1 MGAQGTSGD
10 QPEGLQKAGSGR
22 QPAGLGQNM
31 EPRCR
36 EVIHN
41 PRQGLEARPGGS
53 HKRCC
58 SRRHHRRWPT
68 GGRRA
73 LGSAHLRARPGL
85 AAAAWPPTWLQRP
98 RSGSNTGDRRD
109 SGEGEPER
117 GEQNCHLLPL
127 APARRRGL
135 QASSLARG
143 PLGLAQTPAGR
154 PGLTPSP
161 QMLGLGA
168 QVPQA
173 PVTSLQP
180 GTPGQTTGRGRSD
193 PGLSSVRRRV

>member
-1 MGAQGTSGD
+1 MQRSDSQSSTGFGSQARRVPQALLLPASPPPVANRWQESFGERS
-10 QPEGLQKAGSGR
+10 PEGPAWSGSSSLATDLAAKAEVWLQHR
-22 QPAGLGQNM
+22 GQ
-31 EPRCR
+31 ER
-36 EVIHN
+36 
-41 PRQGLEARPGGS
+41 L
-53 HKRCC
+53 
-58 SRRHHRRWPT
+58 W
-68 GGRRA
+68 GRRA
-73 LGSAHLRARPGL
+73 RERRAELPSAPFSPSA
-85 AAAAWPPTWLQRP
+85 
-98 RSGSNTGDRRD
+98 
-109 SGEGEPER
+109 EK
-117 GEQNCHLLPL
+117 
-127 APARRRGL
+127 GL